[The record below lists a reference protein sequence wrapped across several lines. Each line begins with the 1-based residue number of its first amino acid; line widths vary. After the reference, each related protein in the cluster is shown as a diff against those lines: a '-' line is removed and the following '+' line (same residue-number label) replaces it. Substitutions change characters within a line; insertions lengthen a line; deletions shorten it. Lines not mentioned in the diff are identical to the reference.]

1 MKLRSSL
8 TAPLYVGAILL
19 LTSFSSYMLLKI
31 NELSENPFLSVSII
45 QLFVFLIP
53 TAFYCSVGRI
63 TFSDSI
69 KLKFSFSS
77 VPIFLESALVF
88 FVGAAVMKY
97 IGYYFLNGA
106 YVDTPGI
113 INASVYGAEGVLPLI
128 CLVFLPAIL
137 EEIVFRG
144 VLLEEYK
151 VYGDAS
157 AVILTSLFFAM
168 IHFSLE
174 NFLYYFFAGIIF
186 GLMTVTTD
194 SCLPAIALHI
204 LNNFTALTIEDSY
217 ITYIEQLGGTM
228 LFLFISASV
237 FLILLFFLFSRIEG
251 MYLKKAELN
260 SAGKRIAIV
269 NEAMLLN
276 EGKPK
281 KSGDL
286 YMHRKGGEDMGE
298 LKPQLRFRDAFLS
311 PTFWI
316 VVVFFMVKASNLF

>member
-1 MKLRSSL
+1 MKLRSAL

-77 VPIFLESALVF
+77 IPVF
-88 FVGAAVMKY
+88 IECTLTFFMGAAVLKY
-97 IGYYFLNGA
+97 IGYYFLDGA
-106 YVDTPGI
+106 YVNTPGI

-128 CLVFLPAIL
+128 CMVFLPALL

-151 VYGDAS
+151 AYGDVA
-157 AVILTSLFFAM
+157 AVIMTALFFAM

-174 NFLYYFFAGIIF
+174 NFLYYFFAGLIF
-186 GLMTVTTD
+186 GLMTIATD
-194 SCLPAIALHI
+194 SSVPAILLHI
-204 LNNFTALTIEDSY
+204 INNYSALKIEDDY
-217 ITYIEQLGGTM
+217 ITYIDQLGGTM
-228 LFLFISASV
+228 LFLFIGASL
-237 FLILLFFLFSRIEG
+237 FLLLLVFLFSRIEKV
-251 MYLKKAELN
+251 YLKKAELN

-269 NEAMLLN
+269 NEAMLLK
-276 EGKPK
+276 EGKAK
-281 KSGDL
+281 KTGDL
-286 YMHRKGGEDMGE
+286 YVHVNGEE
-298 LKPQLRFRDAFLS
+298 NTVESKLQPRFRDVFLS

-316 VVVFFMVKASNLF
+316 VAVFFMLKASNLF